1 MQDNFMDDGSKGKS
15 RFGTLILVIII
26 LLLLGMVAVI
36 GYKYYEKVENVPNDQ
51 GTTLSEDGLKNLE
64 SDLVY
69 NDPKVLYSSGIIKMD
84 NIPESQQVNI
94 TLKKFQNSVVYDCEG
109 IKKTTNI
116 NASNVEEAY
125 ASCQK
130 NYEDYVNNNYI
141 VNGVY
146 NVNYEN
152 LNTNYKNI
160 YGLTNNLAKKDY
172 TKLDNAY
179 CFYKNGDIICFNGE
193 GGSTSGWYDARFD
206 SALKYTNYIEYYNY
220 FAYCANS
227 AKDDYSH
234 CYDQN
239 NNVLGDLPS
248 DGITKASD
256 SEFKKLAVKYK
267 TIFKEDSNGNYYWY
281 STEPVTK

>member
-1 MQDNFMDDGSKGKS
+1 
-15 RFGTLILVIII
+15 
-26 LLLLGMVAVI
+26 MVAVI
-36 GYKYYEKVENVPNDQ
+36 GCKYYEKVENVPNDQ

-141 VNGVY
+141 VNGV
-146 NVNYEN
+146 
-152 LNTNYKNI
+152 
-160 YGLTNNLAKKDY
+160 
-172 TKLDNAY
+172 
-179 CFYKNGDIICFNGE
+179 
-193 GGSTSGWYDARFD
+193 
-206 SALKYTNYIEYYNY
+206 
-220 FAYCANS
+220 
-227 AKDDYSH
+227 
-234 CYDQN
+234 
-239 NNVLGDLPS
+239 
-248 DGITKASD
+248 
-256 SEFKKLAVKYK
+256 
-267 TIFKEDSNGNYYWY
+267 
-281 STEPVTK
+281 